1 MRTRRAEGVR
11 RPDKACEG
19 LARRAKTGQ
28 GVRRPDKACEGL
40 ARQCEGLT
48 GMFILGSGGNQIW
61 LCRDFTA
68 LFALSAPRPSL
79 LAPRPLP
86 LVRLAPHPSPLAPH
100 TSPLTPPPSP
110 LAPRLSPLAPQSH
123 TERATQSC
131 ANQRKPHRA
140 VQSHTEPPQLK
151 DEYPI
156 AFSSGVKNTVIG
168 FATSVFTNG
177 R

>member
-100 TSPLTPPPSP
+100 TSPLASRPSP
-110 LAPRLSPLAPQSH
+110 LAPRAAEPHRESH
-123 TERATQSC
+123 AEPRKP
-131 ANQRKPHRA
+131 KPHRA